1 MFISFLILQINF
13 EKLCH
18 SLEDQLSDFKTK
30 HDENVHL
37 INEINT
43 QKAKLQNE
51 NGYQQKQILLKTIV
65 KAAVLAHTVSLFDR

>member
-1 MFISFLILQINF
+1 MTLFSSFLILQIHF

-30 HDENVHL
+30 HDENTRL

-51 NGYQQKQILLKTIV
+51 NGNQQMRTLLK
-65 KAAVLAHTVSLFDR
+65 KE